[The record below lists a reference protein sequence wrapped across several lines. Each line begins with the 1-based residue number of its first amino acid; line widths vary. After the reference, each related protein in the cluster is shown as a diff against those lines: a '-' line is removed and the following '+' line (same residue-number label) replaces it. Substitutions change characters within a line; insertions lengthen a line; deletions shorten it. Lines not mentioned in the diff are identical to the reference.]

1 MIVGGDLLREKNM
14 KILGLGDVLEAG
26 TVVQISRDFVILE
39 SNGQRCAYTLA
50 NIEKMV
56 FSN

>member
-1 MIVGGDLLREKNM
+1 M
-14 KILGLGDVLEAG
+14 KILGLGDVLSAG
-26 TVVQISRDFVILE
+26 KVVQISRDFVILE

>member
-1 MIVGGDLLREKNM
+1 M

-26 TVVQISRDFVILE
+26 KVVQISRDFVMLE
-39 SNGQRCAYTLA
+39 SNGHRYAYTLA